1 MTHIQDDEQDIPRW
15 ETCIRS
21 VADHSPSLEWNYAM
35 KGWLLRKETSLV
47 YGPSNVGKSALVCHL
62 GQSIVTARPCF
73 GARVK
78 RGLVVH
84 VAPEAPASVFDRIHS
99 SKIDP
104 AARQNYLVCG
114 EALDLS
120 NFRAVASFVEFLKG
134 VMHETGQGIALIVF
148 DTLARSIG
156 FLDENCAAS
165 MTQVVQTTEW
175 IAGSLNTHVM
185 LVHHTGKD
193 ADRGGR
199 GSSALRA
206 AVDTEICLKPGK
218 TENSVAIVQDKQRTQ
233 PKLAPE
239 YFRIEKTVLGMDE
252 DGEERTTA
260 HAVETSAPTTGK
272 PPGPEK
278 MENSRDM
285 AVRIALNT
293 RSMLPEL
300 AAAPFKTADLVATL
314 PPELFAG
321 VAPENLNR
329 TVNRILGD
337 LAKADNPIVIGSGGV
352 WRLTRAGANPP
363 RKC

>member
-1 MTHIQDDEQDIPRW
+1 
-15 ETCIRS
+15 
-21 VADHSPSLEWNYAM
+21 
-35 KGWLLRKETSLV
+35 
-47 YGPSNVGKSALVCHL
+47 
-62 GQSIVTARPCF
+62 
-73 GARVK
+73 
-78 RGLVVH
+78 LVVH
-84 VAPEAPASVFDRIHS
+84 VAPEAPASVRDRIYS
-99 SKIDP
+99 CDIDP
-104 AARQNYLVCG
+104 AARQRYFVCG

-120 NFRAVASFVEFLKG
+120 NIKAVAAFVEFLKTL
-134 VMHETGQGIALIVF
+134 MHKTGENVVLIVF

-156 FLDENCAAS
+156 LLDENCAAS
-165 MTQVVQTTEW
+165 MTRVVQTAEW

>member
-1 MTHIQDDEQDIPRW
+1 MTHIQDNEQDIPQW
-15 ETCIRS
+15 ETCIRP

-35 KGWLLRKETSLV
+35 KGWLLRSETSLL

-78 RGLVVH
+78 PGLVVH

-99 SKIDP
+99 SDIDP

-120 NFRAVASFVEFLKG
+120 NFKAVASFVEFLKG
-134 VMHETGQGIALIVF
+134 VMHESGEDIVLIVF

-156 FLDENCAAS
+156 LLDENCAAS
-165 MTQVVQTTEW
+165 MTQVVQAAEW
-175 IAGSLNTHVM
+175 IARSLNTHVM

-218 TENSVAIVQDKQRTQ
+218 TENSVAVVQDKQRTQ
-233 PKLAPE
+233 PKLAAV

-272 PPGPEK
+272 SPGPEK

-285 AVRIALNT
+285 AVRIALQT
-293 RSMLPEL
+293 RGMLRDL
-300 AAAPFKTADLVATL
+300 ASAPFKTAELVATL
-314 PPELFAG
+314 PPELFAN

-329 TVNRILGD
+329 TINRILSD
-337 LAKADNPIVIGSGGV
+337 LAKADSPIVSGSAGV
-352 WRLTRAGANPP
+352 WKLILSDAKLTR
-363 RKC
+363 KS